1 MDNYS
6 NPREL
11 LAAIVD
17 SSDDAIITKNLNG
30 IITSWNSA
38 AERIF
43 GYTAEEA
50 VGQPIQMLIPADHLD
65 EEPFILQRI
74 RRGER
79 IRHYETVRKAKNG
92 ALLEISLTVS
102 PIIDSEGKVVGASKI
117 ARDISKEVRA
127 REGLQQS
134 EEQFRVT
141 LNSIGDA
148 VIATDRSGKITFMN
162 SVAERLTGWKN
173 AEALGV
179 PLNRAFQIINEF
191 SRTPVENPVD
201 IVLAEGQTVAL
212 ANHTLLISRD
222 GTERPIDDCGA
233 PIRGGSSNLMGVV
246 LVFRD
251 VTKRREAELTALRLG
266 AIVQNSE
273 DAIIGKNL
281 DGIITNWNEGAKR
294 VFGYSADEIVGQ
306 SIRRL
311 IPADLQAEE
320 DKILERLRKGERVSH
335 FETTRIRKD
344 GRHIPISLTIS
355 PIKNQEGHIVGASK
369 IARDISE
376 RKEAEKALFEAR
388 QKLQSHADELEQKV
402 RERTEDLERTVG
414 ELELFSYSLTHD
426 MRAPLRS
433 IRSFVEIVLE
443 QNRERL
449 GSAGVELLERAV
461 GSVKRM
467 DRLILEL
474 LQFTRMSRSPV
485 TMEPV
490 DLERLIAGIIHER
503 VEFQPPNANIEINR
517 PLFRISGNEASLTQC
532 LTNLLDNAVKFVPRG
547 VTPYVR
553 ISTERNEQGVR
564 LWIEDNG
571 IGIEKESRQR
581 LFQLFQRVHK
591 NSYPGTGIGLA
602 IVRKAVERTHGQV
615 GVESEPGKGSR
626 FWLQFQA
633 EGA

>member
-503 VEFQPPNANIEINR
+503 VEFQR
-517 PLFRISGNEASLTQC
+517 P
-532 LTNLLDNAVKFVPRG
+532 
-547 VTPYVR
+547 TP
-553 ISTERNEQGVR
+553 T
-564 LWIEDNG
+564 
-571 IGIEKESRQR
+571 
-581 LFQLFQRVHK
+581 
-591 NSYPGTGIGLA
+591 
-602 IVRKAVERTHGQV
+602 
-615 GVESEPGKGSR
+615 
-626 FWLQFQA
+626 
-633 EGA
+633 